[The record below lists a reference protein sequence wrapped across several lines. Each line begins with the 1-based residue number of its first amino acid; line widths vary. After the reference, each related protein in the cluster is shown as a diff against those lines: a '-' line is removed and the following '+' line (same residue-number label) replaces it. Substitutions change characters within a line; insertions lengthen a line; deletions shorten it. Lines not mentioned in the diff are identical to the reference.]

1 FICSPNNPTANQF
14 RLEDVKGLIEG
25 FDWLVVLDETYVDFA
40 TYSMVDLTR
49 EYENLVVLRTF
60 SKVFGIAGLRLGYAV
75 SNVDVSS
82 ALRERFQMPYPV
94 SSVTLRMG
102 LKLLRNLDLIKEK
115 IESLKEERATLIRR
129 LSEMEGVKPFN
140 SETNFVLMN
149 LTEMSSDEAYRRLL
163 DQGIIVRNIGR
174 VLNLENCIRVTVAP
188 RPMMERFLET
198 FRRIIGR

>member
-1 FICSPNNPTANQF
+1 
-14 RLEDVKGLIEG
+14 
-25 FDWLVVLDETYVDFA
+25 
-40 TYSMVDLTR
+40 
-49 EYENLVVLRTF
+49 
-60 SKVFGIAGLRLGYAV
+60 
-75 SNVDVSS
+75 
-82 ALRERFQMPYPV
+82 
-94 SSVTLRMG
+94 MG

-115 IESLKEERATLIRR
+115 VESLKEERAALIRR
-129 LSEMEGVKPFN
+129 LSEMEGVQPFN